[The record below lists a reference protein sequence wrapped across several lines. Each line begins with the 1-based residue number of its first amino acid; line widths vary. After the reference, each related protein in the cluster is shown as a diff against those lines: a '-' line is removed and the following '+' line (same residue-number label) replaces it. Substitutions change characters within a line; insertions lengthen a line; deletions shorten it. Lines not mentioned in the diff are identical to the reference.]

1 MSCLVGISGNSRL
14 KRLARRRAFTLVEL
28 MVAITGGLFV
38 SIIVFTLAKH
48 SANFYQSEQRIGE
61 ATLGGMVG
69 FDRLRNDIAR
79 ASFLSSPNL
88 VDDPRVCGKP
98 AEIPGFPAMLANLTN
113 VVINRQA
120 TTTPDGRKI
129 DSILLTGSYS
139 SVDSYSLAA
148 FSRTGTGA
156 GPSVFLNE
164 NNLAMERLG
173 YDPSAV
179 PAVRKATLAALFR
192 AGRVLRIVDRTGRH
206 YYSVIADV
214 NTDAAGAPEILLR
227 AAPAI
232 ILPAF
237 GNFCALD
244 NCEGCSVNVV
254 NFIRY
259 DIAKVT
265 SAGYAPLYAD
275 GGAAAPFDDE
285 RTELRRVELDV
296 DGNVVANTEELVAQ
310 YAVDLK
316 FGLLVERVT
325 GGVPGLDTIDFDD
338 EAIDSFAGPPASATP
353 ELIRGVRVRFAV
365 RSRDADRDTDID
377 PSSLGLPNGLYR
389 VGLGPNGTA
398 PFARVRTFQA
408 DVVLNNMSSA
418 MGITWGP

>member
-1 MSCLVGISGNSRL
+1 MSTLAYSTGKPR
-14 KRLARRRAFTLVEL
+14 RARRRGFTLVEL

-69 FDRLRNDIAR
+69 FERLRNDIAR

-88 VDDPRVCGKP
+88 IKDPRVCGKP
-98 AEIPGFPAMLANLTN
+98 PEIAGFPALLENLTN
-113 VVINRQA
+113 VVITRNA
-120 TTTPDGRKI
+120 TSSTSRTQDT
-129 DSILLTGSYS
+129 ILLTGSYS
-139 SVDSYSLAA
+139 SIDSFSMAA
-148 FSRTGTGA
+148 FSRTGNGA
-156 GPSVFLNE
+156 GPSLFLNE
-164 NNLAMERLG
+164 NSLAMERLG
-173 YDPSAV
+173 YDPSAS
-179 PAVRKATLAALFR
+179 PAAKSAALTALFR
-192 AGRVLRIVDRTGRH
+192 TARAVRIVDRTGRH
-206 YYSVIADV
+206 YYSVISGV
-214 NTDAAGAPEILLR
+214 NTNAAGAPEIMLR

-232 ILPAF
+232 ILPGF
-237 GNFCALD
+237 GNFCSLD

-259 DIAKVT
+259 DVARVA
-265 SAGYAPLYAD
+265 SADYAPLYAD
-275 GGAAAPFDDE
+275 GGVAAPFDDT

-296 DGNVVANTEELVAQ
+296 DGNVIAGTEELVAQ

-325 GGVPGLDTIDFDD
+325 GGVPGLSTIDFDD
-338 EAIDSFAGPPASATP
+338 DEIDSFAGPPDTAHP

-365 RSRDADRDTDID
+365 RSRDADREVDID
-377 PSSLGLPNGLYR
+377 PASLGLPDGLYR
-389 VGLGPNGTA
+389 IGLGPNGTA

-418 MGITWGP
+418 MGITWPP